1 MRRTR
6 FWVILLGGTAVLAA
20 LGAFWLSRNASQG
33 TVASIYQDG
42 VLVQSIDLSEVQEPE
57 IFTIDGP
64 AGGNTV
70 QAEPG
75 RIRVSGAGCPD
86 QVCVGQGWLSSGIT
100 PIVCLPNRLVIRI
113 EAGTNELDLDGISK

>member
-6 FWVILLGGTAVLAA
+6 FWVLLLGGTALLAVL
-20 LGAFWLSRNASQG
+20 GTFWLSRSAGGG
-33 TVASIYQDG
+33 TVANVYQDG
-42 VLVQSIDLSEVQEPE
+42 VLVWSIDLSEVREAE
-57 IFTIDGP
+57 ELTIEGP

-86 QVCVGQGWLSSGIT
+86 QICVGQGWLSGGVT
-100 PIVCLPNRLVIRI
+100 PIVCLPNRLVIRL
-113 EAGTNELDLDGISK
+113 EEGENELDLDGVSG